1 MIKKIINRL
10 LVNLNNFKRY
20 NFLQLNDTS
29 NLDEDHVAIQTMAYE
44 FANQKLLPFAEEWD

>member
-1 MIKKIINRL
+1 MIKKIINR

>member
-1 MIKKIINRL
+1 MIKKIINKL
-10 LVNLNNFKRY
+10 ANLNNLKRY